1 MKKVKIDPAE
11 MKDWYV
17 YVSAFSAFENR
28 LNGSREIPFHDIR
41 RSALSKFAELG
52 FPGRRD
58 EDWKYTNISPLLKHK
73 FRMADRPAKVSA
85 DTVQK
90 FTFKGMTKN
99 VVVFV
104 NGRYSQELSSAG
116 LAAKGVV
123 EPGKR
128 VERAFRDHRKTYF
141 KICRI

>member
-1 MKKVKIDPAE
+1 MKRTKIDPAE

-17 YVSAFSAFENR
+17 STFSAFENR
-28 LNGSREIPFHDIR
+28 LNGSREIPFHEIR

-73 FRMADRPAKVSA
+73 FPIAERPVKVSA

-90 FTFKGMTKN
+90 FTFKGVTEH
-99 VVVFV
+99 VLVFV
-104 NGRYSQELSSAG
+104 KGRYSPELS
-116 LAAKGVV
+116 
-123 EPGKR
+123 
-128 VERAFRDHRKTYF
+128 Y
-141 KICRI
+141 